1 MLTGSGLAPAGEAQR
16 VMDIIPLKGEQSSI
30 TSRRTTGV
38 SLQLNLLLAPL
49 VVLGALAGR
58 RILMRLNQRVF
69 EELAL
74 GLSGIAA
81 LALLLA

>member
-1 MLTGSGLAPAGEAQR
+1 
-16 VMDIIPLKGEQSSI
+16 
-30 TSRRTTGV
+30 V